1 MEDKIPS
8 KKFYKRWW
16 FWVLAVFV
24 FLMVIGSS
32 NAPKNTNSTGTGTP
46 VVTEESAIPVTAAQV
61 MRDYNANEVAADDQ
75 YKGKIVEVSGT
86 ITTIGKDILD
96 TPYVALGTGENSF
109 FSIQCMFEKSDQ
121 TQLAT
126 LSKDTRITL
135 RGRVSGKLGNI
146 IIRECSVV
154 K

>member
-1 MEDKIPS
+1 MEDKNPS

-24 FLMVIGSS
+24 FLMIIGSS
-32 NAPKNTNSTGTGTP
+32 NAPKNTGSNTATSTAP
-46 VVTEESAIPVTAAQV
+46 QESAIPVTATQV
-61 MRDYNANEVAADDQ
+61 MSDYSANEVAADAQ
-75 YKGKIVEVSGT
+75 YKGKLVEVSGT

-96 TPYVALGTGENSF
+96 TPYIALSTGGNSF

-121 TQLAT
+121 AQLAT
-126 LSKDTRITL
+126 LSKDTRIIL